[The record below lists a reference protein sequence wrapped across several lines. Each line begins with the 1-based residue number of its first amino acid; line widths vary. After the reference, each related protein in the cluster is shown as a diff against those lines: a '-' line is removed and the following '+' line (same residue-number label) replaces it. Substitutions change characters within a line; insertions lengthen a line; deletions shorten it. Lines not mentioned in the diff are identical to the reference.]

1 MTRVRENDEEWNKL
15 DAIRKNMVNPKS
27 PNLCLTVYKNRSGI
41 NDRLLWINFDYTT
54 LRAHDCFATDRNFS
68 LDNVDQTK
76 MVITDDGTMTLID
89 DDKVINRQ
97 GLKEEED
104 RIREEKEN
112 IKKNRPKTI
121 EKEDVPDLIT
131 CSPTVESDEYYVAE
145 SSPKHDPFDDP
156 DAY

>member
-1 MTRVRENDEEWNKL
+1 
-15 DAIRKNMVNPKS
+15 
-27 PNLCLTVYKNRSGI
+27 
-41 NDRLLWINFDYTT
+41 
-54 LRAHDCFATDRNFS
+54 
-68 LDNVDQTK
+68 

>member
-1 MTRVRENDEEWNKL
+1 MAVKWKWNNNSVVSKT
-15 DAIRKNMVNPKS
+15 KE
-27 PNLCLTVYKNRSGI
+27 
-41 NDRLLWINFDYTT
+41 
-54 LRAHDCFATDRNFS
+54 
-68 LDNVDQTK
+68 QTK
-76 MVITDDGTMTLID
+76 IFVPYERIKKTGNDSFWDIFNAPVYRIPSMVITDDGTMTLID

-131 CSPTVESDEYYVAE
+131 NSPTVESDEYYVAE